1 MTGVITSTTKRN
13 SFLTI
18 LQDIEYLHGQ
28 LFERT
33 VESGCGSVTCLP
45 GALTMLRYSAFRR
58 VAKYYFAEEA
68 GKYSDMFDFSKCHLG
83 EDRWLTHLFMVA
95 AQKPH
100 QLQMCTGA
108 FCKTEAVETF
118 KHLLKQRRRWFLG
131 FITNEVCLL
140 TDLRC
145 WRRYPLLCLLR
156 LMHNTIRTT
165 SLLFFI
171 MILSV
176 LTTAN
181 KIGSLPVG
189 FIAVV
194 LGLNY
199 ALMFYFGIRLRR
211 LKAWLYVIMFVVNPF
226 FNWMYTVYGMFTAG
240 SRTWGGPRADAGVA
254 DATTT
259 AREVIER
266 ADQVG
271 DDLNIVPESF
281 RPAAQTMAYGHGTMP
296 SPVALHPTDRV
307 EGRFGVPERD
317 SGGSYTTSRESLVTL
332 PDHLVRHS
340 EIPPFILSRSSSS
353 STIASSPWGGE
364 LVRPQ
369 KDLEAGY
376 LELGSPQSVTKLLGA
391 FEEVGLD
398 SAERPSD
405 QSPVA
410 GPSTLPP
417 RFGTPRTP
425 IMTDNDGEMS
435 GSPDRLARGSSQGV
449 PLIIEPASS
458 GGVNLAHAQRT
469 PVGPGGRPFSMR
481 QHTLP
486 RSPLGRASFER
497 RATSPM
503 LESDQNQGDAAVE
516 MIEPGLRRASS
527 QSSRRSSRLLQVPK
541 KFLRKNMNKLRRG
554 TSKSGNDKDV
564 ERGDGNGDGGAS
576 GSTS

>member
-68 GKYSDMFDFSKCHLG
+68 GKYSDMFDFSRCHLG

-95 AQKPH
+95 AQTPY

-131 FITNEVCLL
+131 FMTNEVCLL

-145 WRRYPLLCLLR
+145 WRRYPLLCVLR

-165 SLLFFI
+165 SLLFFV
-171 MILSV
+171 MVLSV
-176 LTTAN
+176 ATTAN
-181 KIGSLPVG
+181 KVESLPVG

-199 ALMFYFGIRLRR
+199 AMMFYYGIRLRR
-211 LKAWLYVIMFVVNPF
+211 LKAWLYIVMFVVNPF
-226 FNWMYTVYGMFTAG
+226 FNWMYTVYGIFTAG

-281 RPAAQTMAYGHGTMP
+281 RQVAQTTAYGHRTMP

-317 SGGSYTTSRESLVTL
+317 SGGSYETSRESLVTL
-332 PDHLVRHS
+332 PDHLARHS
-340 EIPPFILSRSSSS
+340 DIPHFALSRSSSS
-353 STIASSPWGGE
+353 STIASPPLSGE
-364 LVRPQ
+364 LVRPHQ
-369 KDLEAGY
+369 DLEGGN
-376 LELGSPQSVTKLLGA
+376 LQPSPRKNATSPLDASEEILLNSS
-391 FEEVGLD
+391 EH
-398 SAERPSD
+398 RSD
-405 QSPVA
+405 QSPID
-410 GPSTLPP
+410 GPRTLPP
-417 RFGTPRTP
+417 PWTPV
-425 IMTDNDGEMS
+425 MTSGGGEMS
-435 GSPDRLARGSSQGV
+435 DGSDQLVGRSSQGV
-449 PLIIEPASS
+449 PLIVEPVSS
-458 GGVNLAHAQRT
+458 GEVNLGHAQRT
-469 PVGPGGRPFSMR
+469 PVGLGSRPSSMR
-481 QHTLP
+481 SHALP

-497 RATSPM
+497 RATSPI
-503 LESDQNQGDAAVE
+503 LESDQSQGDATVE
-516 MIEPGLRRASS
+516 MIEPGQRRASS
-527 QSSRRSSRLLQVPK
+527 QSSRRSSLLQVPK

-554 TSKSGNDKDV
+554 TSKTGNGKDV
-564 ERGDGNGDGGAS
+564 ERGDGDGDGGAS
-576 GSTS
+576 GSTA